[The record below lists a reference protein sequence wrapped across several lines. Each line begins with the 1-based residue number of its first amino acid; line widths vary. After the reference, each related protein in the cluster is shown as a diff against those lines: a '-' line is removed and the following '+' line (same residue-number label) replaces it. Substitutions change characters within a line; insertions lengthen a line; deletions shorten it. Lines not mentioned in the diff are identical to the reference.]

1 MPIPSLCSYLPG
13 FWWFVLLLLLII
25 SKMYLLQVLNQN
37 NAIIHPSSNFSM
49 SEIFYM
55 MKYFVHNSKFS
66 EALFISAE
74 EYMPWKCP

>member
-1 MPIPSLCSYLPG
+1 
-13 FWWFVLLLLLII
+13 
-25 SKMYLLQVLNQN
+25 MYLLQVLNQN